1 MMFDLIW
8 INFAILFIWNTIL
21 TVLIVLLNEC
31 QKNQEELLYRVK
43 RDVDKA
49 LMYVPRH
56 INAKCCDAFVKED
69 KQDD

>member
-49 LMYVPRH
+49 LQYVPRH
-56 INAKCCDAFVKED
+56 INARCNFPVVEKND
-69 KQDD
+69 K

>member
-1 MMFDLIW
+1 MFDLIW
-8 INFAILFIWNTIL
+8 VNFAILFIWNTIL

-49 LMYVPRH
+49 LQYVPRH
-56 INAKCCDAFVKED
+56 INAKCSDAFVKED
-69 KQDD
+69 KHD

>member
-1 MMFDLIW
+1 MFDLIW
-8 INFAILFIWNTIL
+8 INFTILFIWNAIL

-49 LMYVPRH
+49 LQYVPKH
-56 INAKCCDAFVKED
+56 INARCNVPVVEKNDE
-69 KQDD
+69 